1 MGSHRDWPQLV
12 IRPRFSRLLA
22 CFVVATHLLAVL
34 AVWSLPIG
42 VYRLPLGL
50 LVLASFGVVF
60 YAQVLRRAPWS
71 IQAATWQPDGDW
83 RLTLQSGRT
92 LTVALTPATFVSVPL
107 VILNFRCG
115 RWRRHALP
123 IPKDALDPDQLRR
136 LRQRLRLQ
144 GVTGAEGLG

>member
-50 LVLASFGVVF
+50 LVLASFVEAPVERLMFEVISAFATVGLSTGLSAELPPAGQIVLVVMM
-60 YAQVLRRAPWS
+60 YV
-71 IQAATWQPDGDW
+71 
-83 RLTLQSGRT
+83 GRVG
-92 LTVALTPATFVSVPL
+92 TVALATALALKVRTTP
-107 VILNFRCG
+107 FRYPEE
-115 RWRRHALP
+115 RP
-123 IPKDALDPDQLRR
+123 IV
-136 LRQRLRLQ
+136 
-144 GVTGAEGLG
+144 G